1 MRVGEINFKGRTQFL
16 RPFLMCRMEDNSR
29 NKILVRTSW
38 ISTIGNTVLS
48 LAKIVVGFLAGS
60 LAVLGDGVDSATDVI
75 ISVVMIFAAKI
86 VSKPPTKKY
95 AYGYEKAE
103 TIATK
108 ILSLVIFYAGV
119 QMLVSSIGSL
129 MSPEP
134 KQMPAAIA
142 IYVTLFSIFGKL
154 LLALYQY
161 RQGKKVNSSLLTA
174 NAVNMRN
181 DVIISAGVLVGLVF
195 TFVLKMPI
203 LDTVT
208 GLIISLF
215 IIKSAADIFME
226 SNVELMDGVKDEAV
240 YAKIFDAAV
249 ETYRQ
254 NTFTIFM
261 DCPSRE
267 RAGWLC
273 DSFFTARVEKILT
286 GNSEI
291 EHNFLENFFLPDSF
305 RCLPKGMFPMCYP
318 GDQVDGN
325 FIPNWAMWL
334 VIELEEHLERT
345 GDRAFVDAAKPRID
359 ALLEYFKPFENQD
372 GLLEK
377 LKKWV
382 FVEWSKS
389 NELVQDIN
397 YPTNMLYAKMLRCAA
412 NLYGDNSLR
421 EKADRIARAINEQ
434 SYLENGFYCDNAV
447 YDETG
452 KAVLSGKCTESC
464 QYYAFFCEIAT
475 PESRPE
481 LWRRLLHDFGPY
493 RVKKGA
499 WPNFNEDAKWQDIY
513 PSNAFIGNYL
523 RLELLYRYGEYE
535 KLTEN
540 IKGYFLKM
548 AELTGTLWENDIPT
562 ASCNH
567 GFASHVIYWMNGMG
581 MVE

>member
-1 MRVGEINFKGRTQFL
+1 MRAAFL
-16 RPFLMCRMEDNSR
+16 VCRMEDNSR

-240 YAKIFDAAV
+240 YAKIFDAV
-249 ETYRQ
+249 ESVPGAHNPHRVRSRQ
-254 NTFTIFM
+254 IGSM
-261 DCPSRE
+261 YMIVLD
-267 RAGWLC
+267 
-273 DSFFTARVEKILT
+273 VE
-286 GNSEI
+286 
-291 EHNFLENFFLPDSF
+291 
-305 RCLPKGMFPMCYP
+305 
-318 GDQVDGN
+318 VDGN
-325 FIPNWAMWL
+325 IT
-334 VIELEEHLERT
+334 VIEAH
-345 GDRAFVDAAKPRID
+345 
-359 ALLEYFKPFENQD
+359 
-372 GLLEK
+372 
-377 LKKWV
+377 
-382 FVEWSKS
+382 
-389 NELVQDIN
+389 
-397 YPTNMLYAKMLRCAA
+397 
-412 NLYGDNSLR
+412 
-421 EKADRIARAINEQ
+421 RIANEVEQ
-434 SYLENGFYCDNAV
+434 SIRARVDNI
-447 YDETG
+447 YDIVVHVE
-452 KAVLSGKCTESC
+452 
-464 QYYAFFCEIAT
+464 
-475 PESRPE
+475 PEGVH
-481 LWRRLLHDFGPY
+481 HDAEQFGID
-493 RVKKGA
+493 RKMVA
-499 WPNFNEDAKWQDIY
+499 
-513 PSNAFIGNYL
+513 
-523 RLELLYRYGEYE
+523 
-535 KLTEN
+535 LTR
-540 IKGYFLKM
+540 
-548 AELTGTLWENDIPT
+548 
-562 ASCNH
+562 
-567 GFASHVIYWMNGMG
+567 
-581 MVE
+581 